1 MAMPGHRDRCSD
13 VMCPPCGAVSPALW
27 PKKRR
32 TGKLLVIHFPGG
44 RSRSLA
50 CKSCH
55 ARVVSVRPSFPTSLS
70 ARNLARAASSCR
82 GCLRRFGLLAVIH
95 RRRKLPLE
103 TISGVLCG
111 GGATCRRRRNTASS
125 PRNVSAGLEPPD
137 QTGSAKSSCR
147 WRRFGLKPQPDQRR
161 THVAL
166 WSEHERAGHWMWRM
180 LTTTC
185 GAGACG
191 SDLHLIIVAAKIV
204 IA

>member
-1 MAMPGHRDRCSD
+1 MRAT
-13 VMCPPCGAVSPALW
+13 ALTCAT
-27 PKKRR
+27 PR
-32 TGKLLVIHFPGG
+32 FPR
-44 RSRSLA
+44 RSRCLA
-50 CKSCH
+50 CESCH
-55 ARVVSVRPSFPTSLS
+55 ARVVLVRPSFPNS
-70 ARNLARAASSCR
+70 ARNLARGASSCR
-82 GCLRRFGLLAVIH
+82 GCLRRFGLLGVIH

-125 PRNVSAGLEPPD
+125 PRNVLAGLEPPD
-137 QTGSAKSSCR
+137 QTGSAESSCR
-147 WRRFGLKPQPDQRR
+147 WRRLGLKPQLDQRR

-166 WSEHERAGHWMWRM
+166 RSEHEHAGYWVSSM

-185 GAGACG
+185 GAAAYG